1 MKKLFLTVLAMGAM
15 LLFADDASAQ
25 LHGVGVF
32 GGFTSSSSNV
42 KGFTPSSVSEYH
54 LGVAYKFNLGLGLAI
69 QPSVSYQVKGTTLD
83 AVGSQTISE
92 NLRILDAS
100 VGYVEIPLQ
109 LQWGP
114 DLMAFRPYVLAEP
127 YVGFGVNF
135 KASTPILTYDEP
147 HSNQVVKND
156 WSDANLSR
164 LEYGIGLGGGI
175 EVWRFQLS
183 AKYFWNF
190 GSLCDDEGKVDL
202 DFISNTVTEAF
213 KGGKNFNGFSVSLG
227 FFF

>member
-1 MKKLFLTVLAMGAM
+1 MKKLVLTVIAAVSM
-15 LLFADDASAQ
+15 LFFADKASAQ
-25 LHGVGVF
+25 IEGVGVF

-42 KGFTPSSVSEYH
+42 KNFTPSSVSQYH

-83 AVGSQTISE
+83 MIGSQTISE
-92 NLRILDAS
+92 NLRVLDAS

-109 LQWGP
+109 IQWGP

-127 YVGFGVNF
+127 FVGFGVNF
-135 KASTPILTYDEP
+135 KAAGPLNIET
-147 HSNQVVKND
+147 VKND
-156 WSDANLSR
+156 WKAANMSR

-175 EVWRFQLS
+175 EVWRFQVA

-190 GSLCDDEGKVDL
+190 GSLCDNEGKIDVGAVA
-202 DFISNTVTEAF
+202 NTVSEAF
-213 KGGKNFNGFSVSLG
+213 KGGKNFNGISVSLG